1 MLTNVIS
8 KIKQFILKIK
18 KTIFEPRNNN
28 DVQNLDDPEISTKS
42 KVTQE
47 QDTSSIHKDE
57 EPASS
62 KSIKQES
69 AALFNNGVSSASKHS
84 PVKSSSSKFEH
95 RKGKIVYPLDNY
107 TFLTRSNLNYCVS
120 HHHKLADIY
129 GRVAVVM
136 EDKTRDVRF
145 PAVYCQTCDKFFVL
159 EHVYKWL
166 QSKGRVLCRI
176 VTNEYWTARQNFIND
191 NKSTADIYGDPESH
205 LHYLGY
211 NVNSQ
216 IGLSKAQRRHILR
229 RIIVNKE
236 MTQVEIESHLIY
248 LIRRNQY
255 NNNFKKA
262 INKWYNDLLFVENL
276 DLNYSRIPV
285 TELRVNKHRYY

>member
-1 MLTNVIS
+1 MLTSVIS

-18 KTIFEPRNNN
+18 ENIFKPRNN
-28 DVQNLDDPEISTKS
+28 DVQNLNKPEISTKS
-42 KVTQE
+42 KKTQE
-47 QDTSSIHKDE
+47 QDVNSIYKDE

-62 KSIKQES
+62 KTIKKES
-69 AALFNNGVSSASKHS
+69 VSLTNNEENSGSNHSS
-84 PVKSSSSKFEH
+84 VKSSSSKFEH
-95 RKGKIVYPLDNY
+95 RKGKIVYPIDNH

-120 HHHKLADIY
+120 HRHNLADIY
-129 GRVAVVM
+129 GRVSVVM

-176 VTNEYWTARQNFIND
+176 VTNEYWTAKQACINED
-191 NKSTADIYGDPESH
+191 RSIDDIYGDPESH
-205 LHYLGY
+205 LHSLGY

-216 IGLSKAQRRHILR
+216 IGLSKAQRRYILR
-229 RIIVNKE
+229 RIIMNKQ
-236 MTQVEIESHLIY
+236 MTRAEIESHLSY

-255 NNNFKKA
+255 NYNFQKA
-262 INKWYNDLLFVENL
+262 INKWYDDLLFIENL
-276 DLNYSRIPV
+276 DLSYSRIPM
-285 TELRVNKHRYY
+285 TELRINKYHHH